1 MMKLNKFK
9 FKKLDKKQIM
19 DLTYVIIILLVGA
32 LFYYTYTKT
41 EKYENFY
48 QPLWVEAEKEK
59 EKEKEAAAL
68 AIAAAKAAAEAAS
81 KAAAEERKRKEEE
94 AKTITVFG
102 IKIPK
107 PF

>member
-1 MMKLNKFK
+1 MIKLSKFK

-19 DLTYVIIILLVGA
+19 DLTYVIIILLLLGF
-32 LFYYTYTKT
+32 FYYAYNKA

-59 EKEKEAAAL
+59 EAAAASIAKAKEEAEAKAR
-68 AIAAAKAAAEAAS
+68 AIA
-81 KAAAEERKRKEEE
+81 EELKRKEEE
-94 AKTITVFG
+94 AKKSITVFG

-107 PF
+107 LF

>member
-1 MMKLNKFK
+1 MKLNKFK

-19 DLTYVIIILLVGA
+19 DITYVIIILLVLG
-32 LFYYTYTKT
+32 LFYYTYNKG

-59 EKEKEAAAL
+59 E
-68 AIAAAKAAAEAAS
+68 AAAKAAEEAKAALA
-81 KAAAEERKRKEEE
+81 AAAELKRKEEE
-94 AKTITVFG
+94 EAKKSITIFG
-102 IKIPK
+102 VKIPR

>member
-19 DLTYVIIILLVGA
+19 DLTYVIIILLVLG
-32 LFYYTYTKT
+32 LFYYMYNKA

-59 EKEKEAAAL
+59 EA
-68 AIAAAKAAAEAAS
+68 AIAAAAAARAVEEAR
-81 KAAAEERKRKEEE
+81 AAADAAERKRKQEES
-94 AKTITVFG
+94 KNTITIFG
-102 IKIPK
+102 VKIPK

>member
-19 DLTYVIIILLVGA
+19 DITYVIIILLVLG
-32 LFYYTYTKT
+32 LFYYTYNKA

-59 EKEKEAAAL
+59 KA
-68 AIAAAKAAAEAAS
+68 AIAAIKAAEEAKAAADAG
-81 KAAAEERKRKEEE
+81 AAAERKRKEEE
-94 AKTITVFG
+94 AKKFITIFG
-102 IKIPK
+102 VKIPK
-107 PF
+107 LI